1 MSEAQIRR
9 LQNGRTSVD
18 MAERPISRRT
28 VLGLLGASAL
38 VPIAGCGT
46 GSPASPAGADP
57 AQPLHYLTL
66 RDIGRRIESRDLS
79 PVDLTQRML
88 DRIASVD
95 RSLKSYA
102 TVMRDDAL
110 AAARAAEQEIRAG
123 RYRGPLHGVPVAVKD
138 LCYTKGVRTMGGTTV
153 RADFVPDVDAT
164 VVSRLR
170 DAGAV
175 LLGKL
180 NLSEGA
186 TAGYN
191 PARDV
196 PLNPWNPDRWPGM
209 SSSGSGV
216 ATAAGLCYAAIGTD
230 TGGSI
235 RNPASANGVVGLKPT
250 YGRVSRFGVLVMAD
264 SLDHVGPMA
273 RSVADVAIMFDAIA
287 GRDPKDPTSLEAP
300 APQAFKDLTTD
311 IRGLRLGVDRDYAL
325 KGIDSGQAAA
335 IDKALQLLGSLG
347 VAIVDVRMPDLSGLI
362 EMWSA
367 ICGSEIAAAHAA
379 TYPSRASEYGPYMR
393 EFLAAGA
400 RVTPQQLAAARQRRE
415 AFTSRFA
422 AVLES
427 VDAIAGPSGGDP
439 AWPITHALQ
448 VGPLPE
454 YHKAWSAAAPRSAEF
469 TMPMDLAGVPA
480 ICVPCGFSSD
490 GLPYSIQFTGRRL
503 SESTLCRIAHAYEQ
517 ATQWHTRH
525 PTEPFVTA

>member
-1 MSEAQIRR
+1 MH
-9 LQNGRTSVD
+9 T
-18 MAERPISRRT
+18 
-28 VLGLLGASAL
+28 
-38 VPIAGCGT
+38 AGCRA
-46 GSPASPAGADP
+46 GSPASQPGAGA
-57 AQPLHYLTL
+57 AESLHYLTL
-66 RDIGRRIESRDLS
+66 REVGRRIESRDLS
-79 PVDLTQRML
+79 PVDLAERML
-88 DRIASVD
+88 DRIATLD
-95 RSLKSYA
+95 RRLKSYA
-102 TVMRDDAL
+102 TVTRDAAL
-110 AAARAAEQEIRAG
+110 TAARAAEQEIRAG

-138 LCYTKGVRTMGGTTV
+138 LCYTKGIRTMGGTAV
-153 RADFVPDVDAT
+153 REHFVPDVDAT

-196 PLNPWNPDRWPGM
+196 PVNPWNRDRWPGM

-235 RNPASANGVVGLKPT
+235 RYPASANGVVGLKPT
-250 YGRVSRFGVLVMAD
+250 YGRVSRFGVLAMAD

-300 APQAFKDLTTD
+300 APDAFTDLTED
-311 IRGLRLGVDRDYAL
+311 IRGLRIGVDRDYAL
-325 KGIDSGQAAA
+325 KGIDSGQAVA
-335 IDKALQLLGSLG
+335 IERALQVLSGLGAR
-347 VAIVDVRMPDLSGLI
+347 VVDVRMPDLGGLI

-379 TYPSRASEYGPYMR
+379 TYPSRAAEYGPYMR
-393 EFLAAGA
+393 EFLAMGA
-400 RVTPQQLAAARQRRE
+400 RVTPPQLAAARERRE
-415 AFTSRFA
+415 AFTAKFM
-422 AVLES
+422 AVLAP

-439 AWPITHALQ
+439 AWPITHAIQ
-448 VGPLPE
+448 VGSLLD

-480 ICVPCGFSSD
+480 ICLACGFSAD

-503 SESTLCRIAHAYEQ
+503 SESMLCRIGHAYEQ
-517 ATQWHTRH
+517 ATEWHTRH
-525 PTEPFVTA
+525 PNLKTA

>member
-1 MSEAQIRR
+1 M
-9 LQNGRTSVD
+9 VD
-18 MAERPISRRT
+18 RPISRRT
-28 VLGLLGASAL
+28 VLGLLGASAF
-38 VPIAGCGT
+38 VHAAGWGT
-46 GSPASPAGADP
+46 SSSTSQRGADP
-57 AQPLHYLTL
+57 AEPLHYLTL
-66 RDIGRRIESRDLS
+66 VDIGRRIESRDVS
-79 PVDLTQRML
+79 PVDLTERML
-88 DRIASVD
+88 DRIATLD
-95 RSLKSYA
+95 RGLKSYA
-102 TVMRDDAL
+102 TVMREEAL
-110 AAARAAEQEIRAG
+110 AAARTAEQDIRAG

-138 LCYTKGVRTMGGTTV
+138 LCYTKGVRTMGGTRV
-153 RADFVPDVDAT
+153 RENFVPDVDAT
-164 VVSRLR
+164 VVTRLR

-186 TAGYN
+186 AAGYN

-250 YGRVSRFGVLVMAD
+250 YGRVSRFGVMAMAD

-287 GRDPKDPTSLEAP
+287 GRDPKDPTSLDAA
-300 APQAFKDLTTD
+300 APQAFTDLTKD
-311 IRGLRLGVDRDYAL
+311 IRRVRIGVDRDYAL
-325 KGIDSGQAAA
+325 KGIDGGQAAA
-335 IDKALQLLGSLG
+335 IDRALQMLSGLG
-347 VAIVDVRMPDLSGLI
+347 ATIVDVRMPDLSGVI
-362 EMWSA
+362 EIWSA

-379 TYPSRASEYGPYMR
+379 TYPSRASDYGPYMR
-393 EFLAAGA
+393 EFLATGA
-400 RVTPQQLAAARQRRE
+400 RVTPQQLTAARERRE
-415 AFTSRFA
+415 AFTGKFTA
-422 AVLES
+422 LLES

-439 AWPITHALQ
+439 AWPITHAIQ
-448 VGPLPE
+448 VGSLPE
-454 YHKAWSAAAPRSAEF
+454 YHKAWSAASPRSAEF

-480 ICVPCGFSSD
+480 ICLPCGFSSD

-503 SESTLCRIAHAYEQ
+503 AEATLCRVAYAYEQ
-517 ATQWHTRH
+517 ATAWHTRH
-525 PTEPFVTA
+525 PTLKTA